1 MPFEIMQKCARG
13 GKRGTTYVCI
23 VYRCSQEIV
32 DPLNQSKSNK
42 GKYVAYVWVILWRR
56 CPPFFMTFLLPWS
69 RVWFVA
75 PSQGFLV
82 PMVLPNPPI

>member
-1 MPFEIMQKCARG
+1 MFPRNRG
-13 GKRGTTYVCI
+13 
-23 VYRCSQEIV
+23 
-32 DPLNQSKSNK
+32 PLKSIENK
-42 GKYVAYVWVILWRR
+42 QMEKYVAYVWAILWLR

-75 PSQGFLV
+75 PSQGVLV